1 MASISLSQRPIS
13 ALTEQLSNAHASN
26 LRHNH
31 LAVPAPLPN
40 PPFVFPAREP
50 DAPSTARED
59 ESSAPPPLPA
69 FSFNPGNGHAP
80 TASTSAMPAHAR
92 AGGHRRRATEFN
104 PVGGSGLG
112 SSPPGKTDNST
123 GSTTL
128 PLPGPGLSGAGPGR
142 RGHAHRRSAAVSSMD
157 LTAITKAF
165 PGMPLVG
172 SAPSTPAD
180 MKQQHDLCDE
190 MARPTSC
197 SVPSPRQSTPPASPA
212 KVEEQS
218 GSTEKLESAERPTA
232 APRPLSTI
240 SAETSSSLT
249 TIRPTQTVIS
259 DASISTTKNSPNQPL
274 RPRPKT
280 ADSSLALFQF
290 GAGGSSENA
299 WRRPVSAAAPP
310 SRRASFS
317 DIQSPN
323 LERDNWDAAN
333 EGAGSSRASSD
344 SDSSDTTVEDE
355 SKAKHKS
362 HLRSKAQKRQK
373 KVRSWAGAILT
384 RGKGKKHHSKKSPT
398 TKSPP
403 PRPILVR
410 TNSEVGSL
418 AEVDFDEDN
427 TVIIRTPTNP
437 TSPRPPLPPLNTD
450 ASSLESAWK
459 PKSFYEQNVDNDMF
473 SPVIDLDAALGPFN
487 TPEMSSDRVAGSSF
501 SVATRRMYS
510 GGRRGE
516 FVGPEMRYH
525 RRAESAPEMP
535 PFDRSF
541 LATARLAGAN
551 PAMPV
556 PDVFYEEEEDAFLA
570 GNQSPGG
577 EQVPALKE
585 VGQSDV
591 AEKPADESS
600 SNDTSATVT
609 PVAADSSTSVHDQ
622 GLGIRLSVPND
633 GSSSHTTSS
642 RTRDDFE
649 TRDESV
655 KAQDDV
661 TMSSPFARKSS
672 VEIVPHDAYH
682 RKFDSPDVSPR
693 FVPADKR
700 PDTSSADL
708 AFNIPHLS
716 LPGDARVN
724 SAFPSPDPSEAPRS
738 ATASSMT
745 DRNISHS
752 LYSNDPQVEYPHG
765 SVEDVPS
772 LTSST
777 STMTSNLPRFSTT
790 FNFRPGGERAASY
803 SAPVPRRTSRSNA
816 TKRSSLA
823 SLSKL
828 VVGSHGEKSKLSYEM
843 KASGDETEK
852 LKKKGHRISRLMH
865 FWKIREKD
873 KHRTNGD

>member
-1 MASISLSQRPIS
+1 MASMSLSQRPVS
-13 ALTEQLSNAHASN
+13 ALTEQLNNAHASN
-26 LRHNH
+26 IRHDH

-50 DAPSTARED
+50 NVVSTAED
-59 ESSAPPPLPA
+59 DQSSGPHALPA
-69 FSFNPGNGHAP
+69 FSFNPGNGNAP
-80 TASTSAMPAHAR
+80 TVSTSAMPAHAR

-104 PVGGSGLG
+104 PVGGSSLG
-112 SSPPGKTDNST
+112 SSPSDKPDNST
-123 GSTTL
+123 L
-128 PLPGPGLSGAGPGR
+128 PVPGPGLSGAAPR
-142 RGHAHRRSAAVSSMD
+142 KRGHAHRRSAAVSSMD

-165 PGMPLVG
+165 PGKPLVG

-180 MKQQHDLCDE
+180 MKMQHDMCDE
-190 MARPTSC
+190 MARPTSR

-212 KVEEQS
+212 KVEEQPELS
-218 GSTEKLESAERPTA
+218 QKPESVEKPAA

-240 SAETSSSLT
+240 SAETTSSLT
-249 TIRPTQTVIS
+249 TIRPSPPAIS
-259 DASISTTKNSPNQPL
+259 NSSTSTTKNSPDQAV

-290 GAGGSSENA
+290 GSGGSSEHP
-299 WRRPVSAAAPP
+299 WRRPVSAAGPS

-317 DIQSPN
+317 DVQSPN

-333 EGAGSSRASSD
+333 EGTGSSRASSD

-355 SKAKHKS
+355 SKSKHK
-362 HLRSKAQKRQK
+362 LRSKAHKRQK

-384 RGKGKKHHSKKSPT
+384 RGKGKKHHSKKSPK
-398 TKSPP
+398 KSPP

-437 TSPRPPLPPLNTD
+437 TSPRPPLPPLKTD
-450 ASSLESAWK
+450 NLSLESAWK
-459 PKSFYEQNVDNDMF
+459 PKSFYEQNTDNDLF

-487 TPEMSSDRVAGSSF
+487 TPEMSSDRIAGSSF

-541 LATARLAGAN
+541 LATARLSGAN
-551 PAMPV
+551 HTMPV

-570 GNQSPGG
+570 GNQSPGAEQAPVLKQVG
-577 EQVPALKE
+577 ESGIA
-585 VGQSDV
+585 G
-591 AEKPADESS
+591 KPVDESS

-609 PVAADSSTSVHDQ
+609 PIAADSSTSVHDQ

-633 GSSSHTTSS
+633 GSSAYSTSP
-642 RTRDDFE
+642 RVPGNVE
-649 TRDESV
+649 TQDESV
-655 KAQDDV
+655 KARDEV
-661 TMSSPFARKSS
+661 PVASPFARKSS
-672 VEIVPHDAYH
+672 VEIVPHDDYH

-700 PDTSSADL
+700 PDTAAADL
-708 AFNIPHLS
+708 PFNIPHLS

-724 SAFPSPDPSEAPRS
+724 SAFPSPDPFEAPRS
-738 ATASSMT
+738 ATASSIN
-745 DRNISHS
+745 DRNTSHS
-752 LYSNDPQVEYPHG
+752 LYSNDPHVECPHG

-790 FNFRPGGERAASY
+790 FHFRPGGERAASY

-816 TKRSSLA
+816 PKRSSLA

-865 FWKIREKD
+865 FWKTREKD